1 MHKPKVKV
9 KSLKK
14 RRLELN
20 LNVSNIW
27 EALGISKQ
35 AYYKYEKHNEV
46 PSYNINKVKE
56 IFGEDIVEEE
66 EEDAGIY
73 TAYMVEINCIYHDM
87 SKKELGLKLGVCE
100 TTIYNMF
107 KNRTTNFSPLKD
119 KLHEIFDPLIVP
131 CVFNGGIDNGE
142 INDNYFDIRG
152 CDILTS
158 ANIQFYDFIKELEK
172 KEK

>member
-46 PSYNINKVKE
+46 PSYKQGKR
-56 IFGEDIVEEE
+56 DIW
-66 EEDAGIY
+66 
-73 TAYMVEINCIYHDM
+73 
-87 SKKELGLKLGVCE
+87 
-100 TTIYNMF
+100 
-107 KNRTTNFSPLKD
+107 
-119 KLHEIFDPLIVP
+119 
-131 CVFNGGIDNGE
+131 
-142 INDNYFDIRG
+142 
-152 CDILTS
+152 
-158 ANIQFYDFIKELEK
+158 
-172 KEK
+172 